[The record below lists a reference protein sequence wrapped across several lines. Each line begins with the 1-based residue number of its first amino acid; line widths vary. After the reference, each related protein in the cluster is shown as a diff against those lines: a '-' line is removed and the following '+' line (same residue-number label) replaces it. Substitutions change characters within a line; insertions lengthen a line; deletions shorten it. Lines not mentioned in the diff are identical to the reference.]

1 VSFPFNVEIL
11 EYLRKRGI
19 TVEKIL
25 EGYLHGKHRSPFFG
39 HSMEFKDLRVYE
51 KGDDIKFIDWRL
63 YGRTEKYFVRKFEE
77 ETNIRVFIVLDIS
90 KSMSIDGKGSMAR
103 GLAAIFAFLSYLSRD
118 SFGLFLFNSGEVFF
132 VPPAMTYYNLQNFL
146 KCLDTFDDT
155 GKTDFLN
162 AMLDLEKRVKKRSLI
177 VVISDFLFDL
187 NNVRKFIR
195 FYKSKGNEIM
205 ALPVISSRE
214 LKELTPGF
222 LLKDAEF
229 GDELVGSKEVVE
241 DYARMLREHYV
252 DLKELFTTYGIKFKE
267 FLTDKDLS
275 VQIREFLEL

>member
-1 VSFPFNVEIL
+1 
-11 EYLRKRGI
+11 
-19 TVEKIL
+19 
-25 EGYLHGKHRSPFFG
+25 
-39 HSMEFKDLRVYE
+39 
-51 KGDDIKFIDWRL
+51 
-63 YGRTEKYFVRKFEE
+63 
-77 ETNIRVFIVLDIS
+77 
-90 KSMSIDGKGSMAR
+90 
-103 GLAAIFAFLSYLSRD
+103 
-118 SFGLFLFNSGEVFF
+118 
-132 VPPAMTYYNLQNFL
+132 MTYYNLQNFL